1 MKTRCRCCHEETS
14 DMAKKFDHDVG
25 YVCFE
30 CWTFLA
36 IAESALH
43 AEGIRGAVEEIPDP
57 EKL

>member
-1 MKTRCRCCHEETS
+1 MKSLCRCCREETP
-14 DMAKKFDHDVG
+14 DMVKKFDHDVG

-30 CWTFLA
+30 CWTFLG

-43 AEGIRGAVEEIPDP
+43 DAGIRGVVEETPDP